1 MRTLG
6 ILFYTAVLVF
16 IGLFMIIFSI
26 VLSIPGL
33 QSQSIKYINDLL
45 YVIPANMNYRIVIGL
60 SGVLLIIISF
70 SFAQLI
76 LARFQREQTIAFH
89 SPSGDVTIALS
100 AIEDLIRHFVLIIP
114 EIKEL
119 KPDVIANRKGNIIV
133 NLRVVLKS
141 EVNIPELTA
150 HLQEITKSKI
160 QEVLGV
166 EEQIVIRIHIAKII
180 SREEKERKRKEIEKD
195 EPTRPFG
202 GYGNIVNR

>member
-1 MRTLG
+1 MRTMG

-16 IGLFMIIFSI
+16 IGLFMITFSI
-26 VLSIPGL
+26 VLSIAGL
-33 QSQSIKYINDLL
+33 QPQFIKYINDLL
-45 YVIPANMNYRIVIGL
+45 YVIQVNMNYRIVIGL
-60 SGVLLIIISF
+60 SGLLLIIISF

-76 LARFQREQTIAFH
+76 LARFQREKTIAFH
-89 SPSGDVTIALS
+89 SSSGDVTIALS

-141 EVNIPELTA
+141 EANIPELTS
-150 HLQEITKSKI
+150 HLQEIIKSKI

-180 SREEKERKRKEIEKD
+180 SREEKDRRRKEIEKD
-195 EPTRPFG
+195 EPTIPFG
-202 GYGNIVNR
+202 GYGRV

>member
-16 IGLFMIIFSI
+16 IGLFMIVFSI

-33 QSQSIKYINDLL
+33 QPQSVKYINDLL
-45 YVIPANMNYRIVIGL
+45 YVIQGSLNYRMVIGL

-76 LARFQREQTIAFH
+76 LARFQREKTIAFH

-100 AIEDLIRHFVLIIP
+100 AIEDLIRHFVVIIP

-141 EVNIPELTA
+141 EANIPELTA
-150 HLQEITKSKI
+150 QLQEITKSKI

-166 EEQIVIRIHIAKII
+166 EEQIIIRIHIAKII
-180 SREEKERKRKEIEKD
+180 TREEKERRRKEIEKD
-195 EPTRPFG
+195 EPKIPFG
-202 GYGNIVNR
+202 GYGRV

>member
-16 IGLFMIIFSI
+16 IGLLMIIFSI

-33 QSQSIKYINDLL
+33 QLQSIKFFNDML
-45 YVIPANMNYRIVIGL
+45 YVIQTSLNYRLVISL

-70 SFAQLI
+70 SFMQLI
-76 LARFQREQTIAFH
+76 LVRFQREKTIAFH

-100 AIEDLIRHFVLIIP
+100 AIEDLIRHFVVIIP
-114 EIKEL
+114 QIKEL

-141 EVNIPELTA
+141 EANIPELTA
-150 HLQEITKSKI
+150 QLQEITKSKI

-166 EEQIVIRIHIAKII
+166 EEQIIIRIHIAKII
-180 SREEKERKRKEIEKD
+180 SREEKERRRKENEKD
-195 EPTRPFG
+195 EPKIPFG
-202 GYGNIVNR
+202 GYGRV

>member
-16 IGLFMIIFSI
+16 IGLLMIIFSI

-33 QSQSIKYINDLL
+33 QLQSIKFFNDLL
-45 YVIPANMNYRIVIGL
+45 YVIQTSLNYRLVISL

-70 SFAQLI
+70 SFMQLI
-76 LARFQREQTIAFH
+76 LVRFQREKTIAFH

-100 AIEDLIRHFVLIIP
+100 AIEDLIRHFVVIIP

-141 EVNIPELTA
+141 EANIPELTA
-150 HLQEITKSKI
+150 QLQEITKSKI

-166 EEQIVIRIHIAKII
+166 EEQIIIRIHIAKII
-180 SREEKERKRKEIEKD
+180 SREEKERRRKENEKD
-195 EPTRPFG
+195 EPKIPFG
-202 GYGNIVNR
+202 GYGRV

>member
-16 IGLFMIIFSI
+16 IGLLMIIFSI

-33 QSQSIKYINDLL
+33 QLQSIKFFNDML
-45 YVIPANMNYRIVIGL
+45 YVIQTSLNYRLVISL

-70 SFAQLI
+70 SFMQLI
-76 LARFQREQTIAFH
+76 LVRFQREKTIAFH

-100 AIEDLIRHFVLIIP
+100 AIEDLIRHFVVIIP

-133 NLRVVLKS
+133 NLRVILKS
-141 EVNIPELTA
+141 EANIPELTA
-150 HLQEITKSKI
+150 QLQEITKSKI

-166 EEQIVIRIHIAKII
+166 EEQIIIRIHIAKII
-180 SREEKERKRKEIEKD
+180 SREEKERRRKENEKD
-195 EPTRPFG
+195 EPKIPFG
-202 GYGNIVNR
+202 GYGRV

>member
-16 IGLFMIIFSI
+16 IGLVMIIFS
-26 VLSIPGL
+26 VLLSIPGL
-33 QSQSIKYINDLL
+33 QPQSVKYISDLL
-45 YVIPANMNYRIVIGL
+45 YVVQTGMNYRIVIGL

-76 LARFQREQTIAFH
+76 LARFQREKTIAFH

-100 AIEDLIRHFVLIIP
+100 AIEDLLRHFSLSIP
-114 EIKEL
+114 QIKEL
-119 KPDVIANRKGNIIV
+119 KPDVIVNRKGNIIV

-141 EVNIPELTA
+141 EANIPELTA

-166 EEQIVIRIHIAKII
+166 EEQILIRIHIAKII
-180 SREEKERKRKEIEKD
+180 SREEKEKRRKEIEKD
-195 EPTRPFG
+195 EPTVPFS
-202 GYGNIVNR
+202 GYGRV

>member
-16 IGLFMIIFSI
+16 IGLLMIIFSI

-33 QSQSIKYINDLL
+33 QPQSVKYINDLL
-45 YVIPANMNYRIVIGL
+45 YVVQTSINYRIVTGL

-76 LARFQREQTIAFH
+76 LARFQREKTIAFH

-100 AIEDLIRHFVLIIP
+100 AIEDLIRHFSLIIP
-114 EIKEL
+114 QIREL
-119 KPDVIANRKGNIIV
+119 KPDVIVNRKGNIIV

-141 EVNIPELTA
+141 EANIPELTA

-166 EEQIVIRIHIAKII
+166 EEQILIRIHIAKII
-180 SREEKERKRKEIEKD
+180 SREEKEKRRKDIEKD
-195 EPTRPFG
+195 EPTVPFS
-202 GYGNIVNR
+202 GYGRV

>member
-16 IGLFMIIFSI
+16 IGLVTIIFS
-26 VLSIPGL
+26 VLFSVPAM

-45 YVIPANMNYRIVIGL
+45 FIVQNNLNYRIIIGL
-60 SGVLLIIISF
+60 SGVLLIVISF

-76 LARFQREQTIAFH
+76 LLRFQREKTIAFH

-119 KPDVIANRKGNIIV
+119 KPDVIVNRKGSIIV

-141 EVNIPELTA
+141 EANIPELTS

-166 EEQIVIRIHIAKII
+166 EEQIVIRIHIAKIF
-180 SREEKERKRKEIEKD
+180 SREEKERKRKETEKD
-195 EPTRPFG
+195 ESAIPFS
-202 GYGNIVNR
+202 GYGRV

>member
-1 MRTLG
+1 MRTMG

-16 IGLFMIIFSI
+16 IGLLMIVFSVI
-26 VLSIPGL
+26 LSIPGL
-33 QSQSIKYINDLL
+33 QSQAIKYINDLL
-45 YVIPANMNYRIVIGL
+45 MIIPANLNYRIVIGL

-76 LARFQREQTIAFH
+76 LARFQREKTIAFH
-89 SPSGDVTIALS
+89 TPSGDVTIALS

-141 EVNIPELTA
+141 EANIPELTA
-150 HLQEITKSKI
+150 HLQEITKAKI

-180 SREEKERKRKEIEKD
+180 SREDKERRKKESEKD
-195 EPTRPFG
+195 EPTIPFG
-202 GYGNIVNR
+202 GYGRV

>member
-16 IGLFMIIFSI
+16 IGLLMIIFSA

-33 QSQSIKYINDLL
+33 QTQAIKYIIDLL
-45 YVIPANMNYRIVIGL
+45 NVIPLNLNYRIIIGL

-76 LARFQREQTIAFH
+76 LARFQREKTIAFH

-100 AIEDLIRHFVLIIP
+100 AIEDLIRHFVLIMP
-114 EIKEL
+114 QIKEL
-119 KPDVIANRKGNIIV
+119 RPDVIVNRKGNIIV

-141 EVNIPELTA
+141 EANIPELTA
-150 HLQEITKSKI
+150 HLQEITKVKI

-180 SREEKERKRKEIEKD
+180 SREEKERRRKETEKD
-195 EPTRPFG
+195 ESTIPFG
-202 GYGNIVNR
+202 GYGRV

>member
-16 IGLFMIIFSI
+16 IGLLMITFSV

-33 QSQSIKYINDLL
+33 GLQSAKFFNDLL
-45 YVIPANMNYRIVIGL
+45 YVIQGSLNYRLVIGL

-70 SFAQLI
+70 SFMQLI
-76 LARFQREQTIAFH
+76 LSRFQREKTIAFH

-100 AIEDLIRHFVLIIP
+100 AIEDLLRHFVVIIP

-119 KPDVIANRKGNIIV
+119 KPDVIVNRKGNIIV

-141 EVNIPELTA
+141 EANIPELTA
-150 HLQEITKSKI
+150 QLQEITKNKI

-180 SREEKERKRKEIEKD
+180 SREEKERRRKEIEKD
-195 EPTRPFG
+195 EPKIPFG
-202 GYGNIVNR
+202 GYGRV

>member
-16 IGLFMIIFSI
+16 IGLLMIVFSV

-33 QSQSIKYINDLL
+33 VVQSIKYMNDLL
-45 YVIPANMNYRIVIGL
+45 YVIQASLNYRLVIGL
-60 SGVLLIIISF
+60 SGVLLIIISY

-76 LARFQREQTIAFH
+76 LARFQREKTIAFH

-100 AIEDLIRHFVLIIP
+100 AIEDLIRHFVLIMP

-141 EVNIPELTA
+141 EANIPELTS
-150 HLQEITKSKI
+150 HLQEITKAKI

-166 EEQIVIRIHIAKII
+166 EEQILIRIHIAKII
-180 SREEKERKRKEIEKD
+180 SREEKERRRKDLDKD
-195 EPTRPFG
+195 VPPVPFG
-202 GYGNIVNR
+202 GYGRV

>member
-1 MRTLG
+1 MRTMG

-16 IGLFMIIFSI
+16 IGLFMITFSI
-26 VLSIPGL
+26 VLSIAGL
-33 QSQSIKYINDLL
+33 QPQFIKYINDLL
-45 YVIPANMNYRIVIGL
+45 YVIQANMNYRIVIGL
-60 SGVLLIIISF
+60 SGLLLIIISF

-76 LARFQREQTIAFH
+76 LARFQREKTIAFH
-89 SPSGDVTIALS
+89 SSSGDVTIALS
-100 AIEDLIRHFVLIIP
+100 AIEDLIRHFVLIVP

-141 EVNIPELTA
+141 EANIPELTS
-150 HLQEITKSKI
+150 HLQEIIKSKI

-180 SREEKERKRKEIEKD
+180 SREEKDRRRKEVEKD
-195 EPTRPFG
+195 DFTIPFG
-202 GYGNIVNR
+202 GYGRV

>member
-1 MRTLG
+1 MRTFG

-16 IGLFMIIFSI
+16 IGLLMIVFS
-26 VLSIPGL
+26 VLLSITGL
-33 QSQSIKYINDLL
+33 QPQSIKYINDLL
-45 YVIPANMNYRIVIGL
+45 YVVQTNLNYRIVIGL

-76 LARFQREQTIAFH
+76 LARFQREKTIAFH

-114 EIKEL
+114 QIREL
-119 KPDVIANRKGNIIV
+119 KPDVIVNRKGNIIV
-133 NLRVVLKS
+133 NLRVVLRS
-141 EVNIPELTA
+141 EANIPELTA
-150 HLQEITKSKI
+150 HLQEITKAKI

-180 SREEKERKRKEIEKD
+180 SREEKEKRRKELDKD
-195 EPTRPFG
+195 EPSVPFS
-202 GYGNIVNR
+202 GYGRV